1 MPADSPANARPFL
14 AQEPSIRA
22 LPADERP
29 RERLASQG
37 PRNLSGTELLALLL
51 GSGTRRHPATA
62 LSRQL
67 QALAQ
72 SMGGFSQLELADL
85 KRVPGMGA
93 AKAGA
98 VLAALEWG
106 RREALR
112 PPQTGVDGPQAVA
125 EALKPLLAGR
135 REEHIAVLALD
146 ARRRIQAAQMVSQG
160 CLTSAMAHPREVF
173 RVAVK
178 LGAAA
183 IVVGHNHPSGDPRP
197 SPEDHALTRRL
208 REAGEV
214 LGIPLLDHVIVGEG
228 RAFSYAECDWP
239 V

>member
-1 MPADSPANARPFL
+1 MPSDSTEKARPFL

-22 LPADERP
+22 LPAEERP
-29 RERLASQG
+29 RERLAAHG

-51 GSGTRRHPATA
+51 GSGTRRYPAMA
-62 LSRQL
+62 LSRLL

-72 SMGGFSQLELADL
+72 SQGGFAQLELADL

-98 VLAALEWG
+98 ILAALEWG
-106 RREALR
+106 RRQALR
-112 PPQTGVDGPQAVA
+112 PQQTAVDGPQAVV

-146 ARRRIQAAQMVSQG
+146 ARRRIQAGQLVSQG

-173 RVAVK
+173 RLAVK

-208 REAGEV
+208 REAAEI